1 MFFPNTGIHPPPR
14 NPDGTWPPESCTLKD
29 PTQPSRRG
37 ACVTPRTERLVQQI
51 EAMRVGD
58 NGIACWDPHAWNPTS
73 DHPKGR
79 ACDVTF
85 GSLGK
90 FPKGADKENGDRLAE
105 WLVSNADTWGISYV
119 IWQGRVWSTARA
131 GQGWRP
137 YTGGGIY
144 DPSDP
149 TGGHF
154 DHIHVS
160 LK

>member
-1 MFFPNTGIHPPPR
+1 MRRYDEPVQVQIARVDGCPESEVPPR
-14 NPDGTWPPESCTLKD
+14 
-29 PTQPSRRG
+29 R
-37 ACVTPRTERLVQQI
+37 
-51 EAMRVGD
+51 
-58 NGIACWDPHAWNPTS
+58 
-73 DHPKGR
+73 
-79 ACDVTF
+79 F
-85 GSLGK
+85 
-90 FPKGADKENGDRLAE
+90 
-105 WLVSNADTWGISYV
+105 